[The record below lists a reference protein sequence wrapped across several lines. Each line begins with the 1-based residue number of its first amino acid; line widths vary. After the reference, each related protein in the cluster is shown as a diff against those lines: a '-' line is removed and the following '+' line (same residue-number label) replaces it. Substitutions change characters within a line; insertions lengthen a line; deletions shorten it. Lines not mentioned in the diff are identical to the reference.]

1 MSNVLNMNVKRLAI
15 LLAVASCLFAA
26 DPIFLQR
33 QVQNVQPKPDDLTA
47 ASAKAASYK
56 PLFGIG
62 DQDVDQ
68 LKGVARYGELT
79 VGPGGTTAMVSYPAE
94 EQIYFVEE
102 GSGTLLYGDEKA
114 PIKANDFMYLPVG
127 VKHGVANSSSAPVRV
142 LVMGYKIPAD
152 MKVQPTPK
160 LMLANT
166 DDVRFQDLGQHGPTS
181 HYKLMMGTTSSQRD
195 KLPAAYVM
203 GSLFIMDFEPGGT
216 NIPHN
221 HPAEE
226 EIYFLLRGSGDMVAG
241 LDANGKEV
249 RYPVTPGA
257 AFLFKPGT
265 EVGYYSNSKGQ
276 PHDLM
281 LAARSR
287 VPGMSMPGPRGGRGP
302 EGRGGPGSQPGR
314 QQ

>member
-1 MSNVLNMNVKRLAI
+1 MGRISNVKRIAI
-15 LLAVASCLFAA
+15 LLAVSSCLFAA
-26 DPIFLQR
+26 DPIFLERKVSDVKPQ
-33 QVQNVQPKPDDLTA
+33 PDDLTA
-47 ASAKAASYK
+47 ANAKAASYK

-62 DQDVDQ
+62 DQNADQ

-79 VGPGGTTAMVSYPAE
+79 VGPGGTSALVSYPAE

-102 GSGTLLYGDEKA
+102 GSATLLYGEEKA
-114 PIKANDFMYLPVG
+114 PIKPNDFMYLPVG
-127 VKHGVANSSSAPVRV
+127 VRHGVANSSAAPVKV

-166 DDVRFQDLGQHGPTS
+166 DDVQFQDLGQHGPTS
-181 HYKLMMGTTSSQRD
+181 HYKLMMGTTASTRD
-195 KLPAAYVM
+195 KLSAAYLM

-257 AFLFKPGT
+257 AFFFKPGT
-265 EVGYYSNSKGQ
+265 QVGYYSTSNGQ

-287 VPGMSMPGPRGGRGP
+287 VPGMSMPGRGG
-302 EGRGGPGSQPGR
+302 GRSPANQPGR

>member
-1 MSNVLNMNVKRLAI
+1 
-15 LLAVASCLFAA
+15 
-26 DPIFLQR
+26 
-33 QVQNVQPKPDDLTA
+33 
-47 ASAKAASYK
+47 
-56 PLFGIG
+56 
-62 DQDVDQ
+62 
-68 LKGVARYGELT
+68 
-79 VGPGGTTAMVSYPAE
+79 
-94 EQIYFVEE
+94 
-102 GSGTLLYGDEKA
+102 
-114 PIKANDFMYLPVG
+114 
-127 VKHGVANSSSAPVRV
+127 
-142 LVMGYKIPAD
+142 MGYKIPAD

-166 DDVRFQDLGQHGPTS
+166 DDVQFQDLGQHGPTS

-195 KLPAAYVM
+195 KLPAAYLM

-257 AFLFKPGT
+257 AFFFKPGT
-265 EVGYYSNSKGQ
+265 QVGYYSTSNGQ

-287 VPGMSMPGPRGGRGP
+287 VPGMSMPGRGGGRGP
-302 EGRGGPGSQPGR
+302 ANQPGR
-314 QQ
+314 Q

>member
-1 MSNVLNMNVKRLAI
+1 
-15 LLAVASCLFAA
+15 VAE
-26 DPIFLQR
+26 
-33 QVQNVQPKPDDLTA
+33 
-47 ASAKAASYK
+47 
-56 PLFGIG
+56 
-62 DQDVDQ
+62 

-79 VGPGGTTAMVSYPAE
+79 VSPGGTSAIVSYPAE
-94 EQIYFVEE
+94 EQLYFVEE

-127 VKHGVANSSSAPVRV
+127 VKHGVANSSGAPVKV
-142 LVMGYKIPAD
+142 IVMGYKISAD

-160 LMLANT
+160 LMLANA
-166 DDVRFQDLGQHGPTS
+166 DDVQFQDLGQHGTTS
-181 HYKLMMGTTSSQRD
+181 HFKLMMGTTSSQRD
-195 KLPAAYVM
+195 KLPAAYLM
-203 GSLFIMDFEPGGT
+203 DSLFIMDFEPGGT

-257 AFLFKPGT
+257 AFFFKPGT
-265 EVGYYSNSKGQ
+265 QVGYYSTSNGQ

-287 VPGMSMPGPRGGRGP
+287 VPGMSMRGPGGGGRGRGP
-302 EGRGGPGSQPGR
+302 GGRGGPDTQPGR